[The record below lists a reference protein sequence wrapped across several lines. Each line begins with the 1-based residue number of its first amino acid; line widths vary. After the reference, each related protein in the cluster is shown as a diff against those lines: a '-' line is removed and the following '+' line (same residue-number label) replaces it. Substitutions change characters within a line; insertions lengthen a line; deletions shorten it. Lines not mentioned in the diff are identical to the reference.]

1 MIKITQKINNIFKA
15 LYESEGIQI
24 TSKYS
29 FSEIIKS
36 NESRI
41 DYLNH
46 LFDKIANDELSE
58 ECCIIFKESID
69 FLHDFMN
76 GDYNS
81 ELTIPQKYFD
91 DKETC
96 LIIPKE
102 EDLEYL
108 FKLIEANKE
117 MYEVLYKNKKIM
129 IELPQNSFN
138 QNMIRI
144 LEIEEYNLAHL
155 LGLTDSEPILDPNK
169 NILKKYFMEHIENTE
184 KYGDK
189 ISERLLN
196 WILSEDGKN
205 ELRMLNKITI
215 DFICQDKKKYPNNY
229 DSDGNIKQKSLEKF
243 KIRFKEANG
252 FDFQIIKFSR
262 YITKCINSL
271 NFLNMNNIFQIILDY
286 NAPEGKNNEKDIFI
300 VNSPISLIS
309 REIKEYVDLNNKIF
323 DIINKYAN
331 NDEVLKEKIQDI
343 LEEIGIDINDKEI
356 ASFINLIQ
364 SYDFV
369 GKHGINP
376 NQNIALEKI
385 RNIISEYF
393 GKNIHL
399 IGFDTEFDEQEIGM
413 EDNTINRTHCDTSI
427 ALTSPELVGEYYERG
442 RAFFLDK
449 IYDGNGSGLLRI
461 STPEEEILYLEQM
474 AFLEPQNFEYS
485 NKLKSKL
492 SNFKNNYI
500 TYKNSLGNGRKK

>member
-1 MIKITQKINNIFKA
+1 MIKITKKINDIFKA
-15 LYESEGIQI
+15 LYESENIYI
-24 TSKYS
+24 IPKHS
-29 FSEIIKS
+29 FSEIMES

-46 LFDKIANDELSE
+46 LFDKIANNELSE
-58 ECCIIFKESID
+58 ECCILFKENID
-69 FLHDFMN
+69 FLHSFMI

-108 FKLIEANKE
+108 FKLIEANKK
-117 MYEVLYKNKKIM
+117 MYEALYKNKKIM
-129 IELPQNSFN
+129 IELPKNSFN
-138 QNMIRI
+138 QNMIRV

-155 LGLTDSEPILDPNK
+155 LGLTDSEPQPDPNK
-169 NILKKYFMEHIENTE
+169 NILKKYFVDHIKNTE
-184 KYGDK
+184 QYGDR

-196 WILSEDGKN
+196 WILREEGKN
-205 ELRMLNKITI
+205 ELRMINKITI
-215 DFICQDKKKYPNNY
+215 DFICEDKKKYPNTY
-229 DSDGNIKQKSLEKF
+229 DTNGNIKQKSLEKF

-252 FDFQIIKFSR
+252 FDFPIIKFSR

-286 NAPEGKNNEKDIFI
+286 NAPEGKNDEKDIFI

-309 REIKEYVDLNNKIF
+309 REIKEYIDLNNKIF
-323 DIINKYAN
+323 DIMDKYAN
-331 NDEVLKEKIQDI
+331 NDEILKIKIQDI
-343 LEEIGIDINDKEI
+343 LEEIGINVNDKNI

-376 NQNIALEKI
+376 NQTIVFEKI

-393 GKNIHL
+393 DKNIHL
-399 IGFDTEFDEQEIGM
+399 IGFDTEFEEQEIKT
-413 EDNTINRTHCDTSI
+413 EDATINKAHCDTSI
-427 ALTSPELVGEYYERG
+427 SLTAPELVGEYYERG
-442 RAFFLDK
+442 RPFFLDK
-449 IYDGNGSGLLRI
+449 IYDGNGKNLLRL
-461 STPEEEILYLEQM
+461 STPREEILYLEQM
-474 AFLEPQNFEYS
+474 AIFKPHNFEHS

-492 SNFKNNYI
+492 SNFKSNYL